1 MTQVVSVSA
10 NTAAYAMEAAKP
22 ARRLSTADQVKDTRI
37 SSERNEVRK
46 AGADTDDIAGLI
58 PAVPLALDVTSSRQR
73 PPQHQMSQQQAED
86 AYREI

>member
-46 AGADTDDIAGLI
+46 AGADTDDVAGLI
-58 PAVPLALDVTSSRQR
+58 PAVPLSLDVTSSQQR
-73 PPQHQMSQQQAED
+73 PPQHQMSPRQAED